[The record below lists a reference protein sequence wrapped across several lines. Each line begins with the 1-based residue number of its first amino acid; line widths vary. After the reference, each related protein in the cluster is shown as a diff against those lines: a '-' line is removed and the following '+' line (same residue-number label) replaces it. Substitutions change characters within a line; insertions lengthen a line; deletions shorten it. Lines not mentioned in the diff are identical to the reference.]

1 MKGAIGLMVKLSDNL
16 TQDHYFL
23 PDPDKF
29 IFEFFPM
36 EPVWKTRFYSSSIA
50 WPTKC
55 SLHMNFRP
63 GS

>member
-1 MKGAIGLMVKLSDNL
+1 MKLSDNM

-36 EPVWKTRFYSSSIA
+36 EPVWKIEFYTTGLGRWSC
-50 WPTKC
+50 T
-55 SLHMNFRP
+55 
-63 GS
+63 

>member
-1 MKGAIGLMVKLSDNL
+1 MEVNQRRGIQIVIEGAIGLLVKLSDNL

-36 EPVWKTRFYSSSIA
+36 EPVWK
-50 WPTKC
+50 
-55 SLHMNFRP
+55 N
-63 GS
+63 